1 MHPILLERKGIFGA
15 ARMAIS
21 SPFFCDS
28 CGAANR
34 QQAVFCYAC
43 GQPLQTSV
51 GKGSSQTTG
60 LLAHNHLLKQRYR
73 IISQVG
79 KGGFGAVYKAA
90 DLQFGN
96 RQVAIKEM
104 SQSSLSQQELIEA
117 TESFKREALL
127 LAGLTH
133 PNLPRIYEQFTDR
146 GRWYLVM
153 DFIEGETLEE
163 HLGKIK
169 DGKLP
174 ADQVL
179 EIGIQLCMVLEY
191 LHMRQP
197 PIIFRDLKPA
207 NVMLTI
213 HGHIY
218 LIDFGIARHFK
229 PGQAKDTT
237 ALGSTGYAAPEQ
249 YGKAQTT
256 PRADIYALGV
266 TLHQLL
272 SGNDPSD
279 TPFQFASLQLAGHPT
294 LSLLEKLIMQMIEMD
309 ASKRPVSI
317 AAVRQELQSISTQ
330 QLVSKTNP
338 LQARLPYGYQP
349 PAKPRLLQR
358 LNAQKPQPQKTT
370 RYICSGHTS
379 RVTAVAWSPGGTYIV
394 TASFDKTV
402 RIWDTAQGFSTITY
416 CGHWDRVQA
425 VAWSPDGKRVASASD
440 DGTVQVWDA
449 TTGKQVLIYRGHS
462 NAVNAV
468 AWSPDGKRIASAS
481 EDKSVQVWDTSNGG
495 LIFANRSH
503 TKKVLAVAWAPDG
516 RRIASGS
523 EDKSVQ
529 VWSPIK
535 DKSGFFGTL
544 RLTPR
549 GQFSYKGHSGRV
561 NGLIWSPNG
570 QRIASVSND
579 KSMQVWD
586 SSTGKKFIIY
596 RTTSA
601 SINGVTWSPDG
612 RFIAAC
618 GNDKMVQV
626 WDAVTRSNV
635 FTYRGHTGYVMSV
648 AWSPDG
654 KLLASAGVDH
664 TLQVWATS

>member
-1 MHPILLERKGIFGA
+1 MVL
-15 ARMAIS
+15 S
-21 SPFFCDS
+21 SPLFCDS

-34 QQAVFCYAC
+34 SQAVFCYAC
-43 GQPLQTSV
+43 GQPLQTNA
-51 GKGSSQTTG
+51 GKNSSPNTG
-60 LLAHNHLLKQRYR
+60 LLVYNHLLKQRYR

-79 KGGFGAVYKAA
+79 TGGFGAVYKAA

-104 SQSSLSQQELIEA
+104 SQSSLGPQELVEA

-133 PNLPRIYEQFTDR
+133 PNLPRIYEQFTDM

-169 DGKLP
+169 GGKLP
-174 ADQVL
+174 VEKVL

-207 NVMLTI
+207 NVMLTV

-279 TPFQFASLQLAGHPT
+279 TPFQFASLQLLGHPI
-294 LSLLEKLIMQMIEMD
+294 LARLEKLIMQMVSMD
-309 ASKRPVSI
+309 TSKRPASI
-317 AAVRQELQSISTQ
+317 AAIKQELQSIATQ
-330 QLVSKTNP
+330 QLVGRTNP
-338 LQARLPYGYQP
+338 LHAGIPPAYQP
-349 PAKPRLLQR
+349 PAKPLVPQR
-358 LNAQKPQPQKTT
+358 TTAPKPQPQRTT

-379 RVTAVAWSPGGTYIV
+379 RVTAVAWAPRGTHIA
-394 TASFDKTV
+394 TASYDKTV
-402 RIWDTAQGFSTITY
+402 RVWDTAHGFSTITY
-416 CGHWDRVQA
+416 RGHWDRVQA
-425 VAWSPDGKRVASASD
+425 VAWSPDGARIASAGD

-449 TTGKQVLIYRGHS
+449 TTGRQVLIYRGHS
-462 NAVNAV
+462 NAVTAV
-468 AWSPDGKRIASAS
+468 AWSPDSRRIASAS

-495 LIFANRSH
+495 LVFAHRGH

-516 RRIASGS
+516 RRIASGG

-529 VWSPIK
+529 VWSPVK
-535 DKSGFFGTL
+535 DKSSFFGTL

-561 NGLIWSPNG
+561 NGLTWSPNG

-586 SSTGKKFIIY
+586 SSTGKKFIIH
-596 RTTSA
+596 RNASA
-601 SINGVTWSPDG
+601 GMNAVSWSPDS
-612 RFIAAC
+612 RYLAAG

-626 WDAVTRSNV
+626 WDAVTRNNI
-635 FTYRGHTGYVMSV
+635 FTYRGHTGYVNAV

-654 KLLASAGVDH
+654 KLLASGSVDH
-664 TLQVWATS
+664 TMQVWGTS

>member
-1 MHPILLERKGIFGA
+1 
-15 ARMAIS
+15 MAIS
-21 SPFFCDS
+21 SPFFCDA

-34 QQAVFCYAC
+34 PQAVFCYAC
-43 GQPLQTSV
+43 GQPLQTHG
-51 GKGSSQTTG
+51 GKNPSPTTG
-60 LLAHNHLLKQRYR
+60 LLIYNHLLKQRYR
-73 IISQVG
+73 VISRVG

-104 SQSSLSQQELIEA
+104 SQSSLSPQELVEA

-133 PNLPRIYEQFTDR
+133 PHLPRIYEQFTDV
-146 GRWYLVM
+146 GRSYLVM

-163 HLGKIK
+163 HISKIK

-174 ADQVL
+174 LEKVL

-207 NVMLTI
+207 NVMLTV

-266 TLHQLL
+266 TLHQLI
-272 SGNDPSD
+272 SGNDPAD
-279 TPFQFASLQLAGHPT
+279 TPFQFASLQLLANPI
-294 LSLLEKLIMQMIEMD
+294 LARLEKLIMQMLEMD
-309 ASKRPVSI
+309 ASKRPKSI
-317 AAVRQELQSISTQ
+317 AAIKQELQSIATQ
-330 QLVSKTNP
+330 QLVGKTNP
-338 LQARLPYGYQP
+338 LQASLPQGYQP
-349 PAKPRLLQR
+349 PQQPALLQR
-358 LNAQKPQPQKTT
+358 SSVPRPQPQKTT

-379 RVTAVAWSPGGTYIV
+379 RVTAVAWSPRGTHIAS
-394 TASFDKTV
+394 ASFDKSV
-402 RIWDTAQGFSTITY
+402 RIWDTAHGFSIITY
-416 CGHWDRVQA
+416 RGHWDRVQA
-425 VAWSPDGKRVASASD
+425 VVWSPDNSRVASAGD
-440 DGTVQVWDA
+440 DGTVQIWDA
-449 TTGKQVLIYRGHS
+449 TTGNQVLIYRGHS
-462 NAVNAV
+462 NAVTAV

-481 EDKSVQVWDTSNGG
+481 EDKSVHVWDTSNGG
-495 LIFANRSH
+495 LIFVNRNH
-503 TKKVLAVAWAPDG
+503 TKKVLTVAWSPDG
-516 RRIASGS
+516 RRLASGS

-529 VWSPIK
+529 VWSPVK

-544 RLTPR
+544 RLTLR
-549 GQFSYKGHSGRV
+549 GQLSYRGHSGRV

-586 SSTGKKFIIY
+586 TSTGKLFIIH
-596 RTTSA
+596 RNVS
-601 SINGVTWSPDG
+601 SGINAVTWSPDG
-612 RFIAAC
+612 RYIATGA
-618 GNDKMVQV
+618 NDKMVQV
-626 WDAVTRSNV
+626 FDAITRNNV
-635 FTYRGHTGYVMSV
+635 FTYRGHRGYVTTV

-664 TLQVWATS
+664 TMQVWATS

>member
-1 MHPILLERKGIFGA
+1 
-15 ARMAIS
+15 MAIS

-34 QQAVFCYAC
+34 AQAVFCYVC
-43 GQPLQTSV
+43 GQPLQTQ
-51 GKGSSQTTG
+51 GKNSNPTTG
-60 LLAHNHLLKQRYR
+60 LLVYNHLLKQRYR

-96 RQVAIKEM
+96 RQLAIKEL
-104 SQSSLSQQELIEA
+104 SQSSLSTQELVEA
-117 TESFKREALL
+117 TDAFKREALM

-133 PNLPRIYEQFTDR
+133 PNLPRIYEQFTDV

-163 HLGKIK
+163 HLSKIK
-169 DGKLP
+169 GGKLP
-174 ADQVL
+174 VEKVL
-179 EIGIQLCMVLEY
+179 ETGIQLCMVLEY

-207 NVMLTI
+207 NVMLTV

-256 PRADIYALGV
+256 PRADIYALGA

-272 SGNDPSD
+272 SGNDPAD
-279 TPFQFASLQLAGHPT
+279 TPFQFASLQLPGHP
-294 LSLLEKLIMQMIEMD
+294 SLARLEKLIMQMIQMD
-309 ASKRPVSI
+309 ASKRPANIV
-317 AAVRQELQSISTQ
+317 AVKQELQSIATQ
-330 QLVSKTNP
+330 QLAGKTNP
-338 LQARLPYGYQP
+338 LQAGLPHGYQP
-349 PAKPRLLQR
+349 PAKPPILQR
-358 LNAQKPQPQKTT
+358 SIAPRPQPQKTT
-370 RYICSGHTS
+370 RYICNGHTS
-379 RVTAVAWSPGGTYIV
+379 RVTAVAWSPKGAHIA
-394 TASFDKTV
+394 TASYDKTV
-402 RIWDTAQGFSTITY
+402 RLWDTAHGFSIIIY
-416 CGHWDRVQA
+416 RGHWDRVQA
-425 VAWSPDGKRVASASD
+425 VVWSPDGTRIASGGN

-449 TTGKQVLIYRGHS
+449 TTGKQLLIYRGHS
-462 NAVNAV
+462 SAVTALAWSPDGKRIASASADKSVQVWDTSNGGQVFVNRSHTKKVLAV
-468 AWSPDGKRIASAS
+468 AWSPDGKRIAS
-481 EDKSVQVWDTSNGG
+481 
-495 LIFANRSH
+495 
-503 TKKVLAVAWAPDG
+503 
-516 RRIASGS
+516 GS
-523 EDKSVQ
+523 EDKTVQ

-535 DKSGFFGTL
+535 DKSSFFGTL
-544 RLTPR
+544 RLTLR

-586 SSTGKKFIIY
+586 SAAGKQFIIH
-596 RTTSA
+596 RNVSA
-601 SINGVTWSPDG
+601 GLNTVVWSPDG
-612 RFIAAC
+612 RYIAAG
-618 GNDKMVQV
+618 GNDKIVQI
-626 WDAVTRSNV
+626 WDAFTRNNV
-635 FTYRGHTGYVMSV
+635 FTYRGHTGYVTTV

-654 KLLASAGVDH
+654 KLLASASVDH
-664 TLQVWATS
+664 TMQVWAMS

>member
-1 MHPILLERKGIFGA
+1 MDQKGIIGA

-34 QQAVFCYAC
+34 PQAVFCYAC
-43 GQPLQTSV
+43 GQPLQNNM

-60 LLAHNHLLKQRYR
+60 LLASNHLLKQRYR

-96 RQVAIKEM
+96 RQLAIKEM

-163 HLGKIK
+163 RLDRIK
-169 DGKLP
+169 GGKLP
-174 ADQVL
+174 LEQVL
-179 EIGIQLCMVLEY
+179 EIAIQLCTVLEY
-191 LHMRQP
+191 LHIRQP

-207 NVMLTI
+207 NVMLNMY
-213 HGHIY
+213 GHVY

-256 PRADIYALGV
+256 PRADIYALGA

-272 SGNDPSD
+272 SGNDPAD
-279 TPFQFASLQLAGHPT
+279 TPFQFSSLQLSGHPT
-294 LSLLEKLIMQMIEMD
+294 LSHLENLISQMIEMD
-309 ASKRPVSI
+309 ASKRPASI
-317 AAVRQELQSISTQ
+317 TAIKQELQSIATQ
-330 QLVSKTNP
+330 QLVGKTNP
-338 LQARLPYGYQP
+338 LQSGLPHGYRP
-349 PAKPRLLQR
+349 PARPQLPQRSNAPR
-358 LNAQKPQPQKTT
+358 PQPQKTT
-370 RYICSGHTS
+370 RTICSGHTS
-379 RVTAVAWSPGGTYIV
+379 RVTSVAWSPGGTHIA

-402 RIWDTAQGFSTITY
+402 RIWDIAHGFSIIIY
-416 CGHWDRVQA
+416 RGHWDRVQA
-425 VAWSPDGKRVASASD
+425 MTWSPDGKRVASASD

-449 TTGKQVLIYRGHS
+449 TTGKQLLIYRGHS

-481 EDKSVQVWDTSNGG
+481 DDKSVQVWDTSNGG

-503 TKKVLAVAWAPDG
+503 TKKVLAVAWSPDG
-516 RRIASGS
+516 RRVASGS

-544 RLTPR
+544 RLTTR
-549 GQFSYKGHSGRV
+549 GQFSYKSHSGRV
-561 NGLIWSPNG
+561 NELIWSPNG

-586 SSTGKKFIIY
+586 STTGKIFIIY

-601 SINGVTWSPDG
+601 GINGVTWSPDG

-626 WDAVTRSNV
+626 WDAVTRNNV

-664 TLQVWATS
+664 TMQVWATS